1 MSDSYDDLIR
11 RSEQRA
17 QGARPKVPLDA
28 PPPTTEAL
36 LLVEVRAMRAQVSR
50 IHWTL
55 LSLGLFIM
63 VAFVLVWFGG
73 VGFRV
78 TIQ

>member
-17 QGARPKVPLDA
+17 QGARPKVPADA

-36 LLVEVRAMRAQVSR
+36 LLEEVRALRGQVGR
-50 IHWTL
+50 IYWAVF
-55 LSLGLFIM
+55 SLALFVM
-63 VAFVLVWFGG
+63 VAFLLVWFGG

-78 TIQ
+78 TIE